1 LTFFGANFNISFIV
15 QHKIK
20 NKKKENTMS
29 KTIKL
34 FLCALIIS
42 SFTACSSVT
51 GPQELQSS
59 ASVNSFIVD
68 GQTTEN
74 QVREKLGDPDKIT
87 TIDGKK
93 AFVYKYRSTDLTSP
107 WLLIGV
113 GRESVKKRELTLVF
127 KNGKVVKHFY
137 TKRDHKK
144 FVGE

>member
-1 LTFFGANFNISFIV
+1 
-15 QHKIK
+15 
-20 NKKKENTMS
+20 MS

-34 FLCALIIS
+34 FLCASIIS

-93 AFVYKYRSTDLTSP
+93 HLFTNIEAQ
-107 WLLIGV
+107 I
-113 GRESVKKRELTLVF
+113 
-127 KNGKVVKHFY
+127 
-137 TKRDHKK
+137 
-144 FVGE
+144 